1 MLKKQHCME
10 AVRMGEVITLVG
22 MILVAAP
29 IKEYDKRIELLT
41 KERGRISA
49 FAQGARKPNSALSA
63 CTIPFTFGEFQLYEG
78 KTSYNLQSAVIT
90 NYFGEIA
97 QDYDALCY
105 ASYFAEIAQYLSRE
119 NMDAGN
125 ELNLIYITL
134 RAVIAKKVPLKL
146 IKLIYEMRYLFL
158 QGEGIELFN
167 CLRCGREDAYDVY
180 MAEGGLICS
189 DCASKDKRLA
199 KEYPIRLSHDA
210 RYTLQYIL
218 SSKVESLYTFTVSD
232 EVLNELQQFMKRY
245 LARYMPHRFKTLDF
259 IV

>member
-1 MLKKQHCME
+1 
-10 AVRMGEVITLVG
+10 MGDVITLTG

-49 FAQGARKPNSALSA
+49 FAQGARKQNSALSA

-78 KTSYNLQSAVIT
+78 RSSYNLQSAVIS

-105 ASYFAEIAQYLSRE
+105 ASYFAEVAQYLSRE
-119 NMDAGN
+119 NIEAGN

-134 RAVIAKKVPLKL
+134 KAIIAGKVPLKL
-146 IKLIYEMRYLFL
+146 IKIIYEMRYLAL
-158 QGEGIELFN
+158 EGEGIELFT
-167 CLRCGREDAYDVY
+167 CLRCGSENAYDVY
-180 MAEGGLICS
+180 MREGGLICA
-189 DCASKDKRLA
+189 DCASKDKNLIN
-199 KEYPIRLSHDA
+199 EYPIRLSHDA

-218 SSKVESLYTFTVSD
+218 SSRVEKLYTFTVSD
-232 EVLNELQQFMKRY
+232 EVLEELQHFMKRY

-259 IV
+259 IL

>member
-1 MLKKQHCME
+1 
-10 AVRMGEVITLVG
+10 MGDVITLTG

-49 FAQGARKPNSALSA
+49 FAQGARKQNSALSA

-78 KTSYNLQSAVIT
+78 RSSYNLQSAVISD
-90 NYFGEIA
+90 YFGEIA

-105 ASYFAEIAQYLSRE
+105 ASYFAEVAQYLSRE
-119 NMDAGN
+119 NIEAGN

-134 RAVIAKKVPLKL
+134 KAIIAGKVPLKL
-146 IKLIYEMRYLFL
+146 IKIIYEMRYLAL
-158 QGEGIELFN
+158 EGEGIELFT
-167 CLRCGREDAYDVY
+167 CLHCGTEDAYDVY
-180 MAEGGLICS
+180 MREGGLICAE
-189 DCASKDKRLA
+189 CASKDKNLMN
-199 KEYPIRLSHDA
+199 EYPIRLSHDA

-218 SSKVESLYTFTVSD
+218 SSRVEKLYTFTVSD
-232 EVLNELQQFMKRY
+232 EVLEELQHFMKRY

-259 IV
+259 IL

>member
-1 MLKKQHCME
+1 
-10 AVRMGEVITLVG
+10 MGDVITLTG

-49 FAQGARKPNSALSA
+49 FAQGARKQNSALSA

-78 KTSYNLQSAVIT
+78 RSSYNLQSAVIS

-105 ASYFAEIAQYLSRE
+105 ASYFAEVAQYLSRE
-119 NMDAGN
+119 NIEAGN

-134 RAVIAKKVPLKL
+134 KAIIAGKVPLKL
-146 IKLIYEMRYLFL
+146 IKIIYEMRYLAL
-158 QGEGIELFN
+158 EGEGIELFT
-167 CLRCGREDAYDVY
+167 CLHCGTGEAYDVY
-180 MAEGGLICS
+180 MREGGLICA
-189 DCASKDKRLA
+189 DCASKDKNLMN
-199 KEYPIRLSHDA
+199 EYPIRLSRDA

-218 SSKVESLYTFTVSD
+218 SSRVEKLYTFTVSD
-232 EVLNELQQFMKRY
+232 EVLEELQHFMKRY

>member
-1 MLKKQHCME
+1 
-10 AVRMGEVITLVG
+10 MGDVITLTG

-49 FAQGARKPNSALSA
+49 FAQGARKQNSALSA

-78 KTSYNLQSAVIT
+78 RSSYNLQSAVISD
-90 NYFGEIA
+90 YFGEIA

-105 ASYFAEIAQYLSRE
+105 ASYFAEVAQYLSRE
-119 NMDAGN
+119 NIEAGN

-134 RAVIAKKVPLKL
+134 KAIIAGKVPLKL
-146 IKLIYEMRYLFL
+146 IKIIYEMRYLAL
-158 QGEGIELFN
+158 EGEGIELFT
-167 CLRCGREDAYDVY
+167 CLRCGTEEAYDVY
-180 MAEGGLICS
+180 MREGGLICA
-189 DCASKDKRLA
+189 DCASKDKNLMN
-199 KEYPIRLSHDA
+199 EYPIRLSHDA

-218 SSKVESLYTFTVSD
+218 SSRVEKLYTFTVSD
-232 EVLNELQQFMKRY
+232 EVLEELQQFMKRY

>member
-1 MLKKQHCME
+1 
-10 AVRMGEVITLVG
+10 MGDVITLTG

-49 FAQGARKPNSALSA
+49 FAQGARKQNSALSA

-78 KTSYNLQSAVIT
+78 RSSYNLQSAVIS

-105 ASYFAEIAQYLSRE
+105 ASYFAEVAQYLSRE
-119 NMDAGN
+119 NIEAGN

-134 RAVIAKKVPLKL
+134 KAIIAGKVPLKL
-146 IKLIYEMRYLFL
+146 IKIIYEMRYLAL
-158 QGEGIELFN
+158 EGEGIELFT
-167 CLRCGREDAYDVY
+167 CLHCGTEDAYDVY
-180 MAEGGLICS
+180 MREGGLICAE
-189 DCASKDKRLA
+189 CASKDKNLMN
-199 KEYPIRLSHDA
+199 EYPIRLSHDA

-218 SSKVESLYTFTVSD
+218 SSRVEKLYMFTVSD
-232 EVLNELQQFMKRY
+232 EVLEELQHFMKRY

-259 IV
+259 IL

>member
-1 MLKKQHCME
+1 
-10 AVRMGEVITLVG
+10 MGDVITLTG

-49 FAQGARKPNSALSA
+49 FAQGARKQNSALSA

-78 KTSYNLQSAVIT
+78 RSSYNLQSAVISD
-90 NYFGEIA
+90 YFGEIA

-105 ASYFAEIAQYLSRE
+105 ASYFAEVAQYLSRE
-119 NMDAGN
+119 NIEAGN

-134 RAVIAKKVPLKL
+134 KAIIAGKVPLKL
-146 IKLIYEMRYLFL
+146 IKIIYEMRYLAL
-158 QGEGIELFN
+158 EGEGIELFT
-167 CLRCGREDAYDVY
+167 CLRCGTEEAYDVY
-180 MAEGGLICS
+180 MREGGLICA
-189 DCASKDKRLA
+189 DCASKDKNLMN
-199 KEYPIRLSHDA
+199 EYPIRLSHDA

-218 SSKVESLYTFTVSD
+218 SSRVEKLYTFTVSD
-232 EVLNELQQFMKRY
+232 EVLEELQHFMKRY

>member
-1 MLKKQHCME
+1 
-10 AVRMGEVITLVG
+10 MGDVITITG

-49 FAQGARKPNSALSA
+49 FAQGARKQNSALSA

-78 KTSYNLQSAVIT
+78 RSSYNLQSAVIS

-105 ASYFAEIAQYLSRE
+105 ASYFAEVAQYLSRE
-119 NMDAGN
+119 NIEAGN

-134 RAVIAKKVPLKL
+134 KAIIAGKVPLKL
-146 IKLIYEMRYLFL
+146 IKIIYEMRYLAL
-158 QGEGIELFN
+158 EGEGIELFT
-167 CLRCGREDAYDVY
+167 CLHCGTEDAYDVY
-180 MAEGGLICS
+180 MREGGLICAE
-189 DCASKDKRLA
+189 CASKDKNLMN
-199 KEYPIRLSHDA
+199 EYPIRLSHDA

-218 SSKVESLYTFTVSD
+218 SSRVEKLYTFTVSD
-232 EVLNELQQFMKRY
+232 EVLEELQHFMKRY

>member
-1 MLKKQHCME
+1 
-10 AVRMGEVITLVG
+10 MGDVITLTG

-49 FAQGARKPNSALSA
+49 FAQGARKQNSALSA

-78 KTSYNLQSAVIT
+78 RSSYNLQSAVIS

-105 ASYFAEIAQYLSRE
+105 ASYFAEVAQYLSRE
-119 NMDAGN
+119 NIEAGN

-134 RAVIAKKVPLKL
+134 KAIIAGKVPLKL
-146 IKLIYEMRYLFL
+146 IKIIYEMRYLAL
-158 QGEGIELFN
+158 EGEGIELFT
-167 CLRCGREDAYDVY
+167 CLHCGTEDAYDVY
-180 MAEGGLICS
+180 MREGGLICAE
-189 DCASKDKRLA
+189 CASKDKNLMN
-199 KEYPIRLSHDA
+199 EYPIRLSHDA

-218 SSKVESLYTFTVSD
+218 SSRVEKLYTFTVSD
-232 EVLNELQQFMKRY
+232 EVLEELQHFMKRY

-259 IV
+259 IL

>member
-1 MLKKQHCME
+1 
-10 AVRMGEVITLVG
+10 MGDVITLTG

-49 FAQGARKPNSALSA
+49 FAQGARKQNSALSA

-78 KTSYNLQSAVIT
+78 RSSYNLQSAVISD
-90 NYFGEIA
+90 YFGEIA

-105 ASYFAEIAQYLSRE
+105 ASYFAEVAQYLSRE
-119 NMDAGN
+119 NIEAGN

-134 RAVIAKKVPLKL
+134 KAIIAGKVPLKL
-146 IKLIYEMRYLFL
+146 IKIIYEMRYLAL
-158 QGEGIELFN
+158 EGEGIELFT
-167 CLRCGREDAYDVY
+167 CLRCGTEEAYDVY
-180 MAEGGLICS
+180 MREGGLICA
-189 DCASKDKRLA
+189 DCASKDKNLIN
-199 KEYPIRLSHDA
+199 EYPIRLSHDA

-218 SSKVESLYTFTVSD
+218 SSRVEKLYTFTVSD
-232 EVLNELQQFMKRY
+232 EVLEELQHFMKRY

>member
-1 MLKKQHCME
+1 
-10 AVRMGEVITLVG
+10 MGDVITLTG

-49 FAQGARKPNSALSA
+49 FAQGARKQNSALSA

-78 KTSYNLQSAVIT
+78 RSSYNLQSAVIS

-105 ASYFAEIAQYLSRE
+105 ASYFAEVAQYLSRE
-119 NMDAGN
+119 NIEAGN

-134 RAVIAKKVPLKL
+134 KAIIAGKVPLKL
-146 IKLIYEMRYLFL
+146 IKIIYEMRYLAL
-158 QGEGIELFN
+158 EGEGIELFT
-167 CLRCGREDAYDVY
+167 CLHCGTEDAYDVY
-180 MAEGGLICS
+180 MREGGLICAE
-189 DCASKDKRLA
+189 CASKDKNLMN
-199 KEYPIRLSHDA
+199 EYPIRLSHDA

-218 SSKVESLYTFTVSD
+218 SSRVEKLYTFTVSD
-232 EVLNELQQFMKRY
+232 EVLEELQHFMKRY

>member
-1 MLKKQHCME
+1 
-10 AVRMGEVITLVG
+10 MGDVITLTG

-49 FAQGARKPNSALSA
+49 FAQGARKQNSALSA

-78 KTSYNLQSAVIT
+78 RSSYNLQSAVIS

-105 ASYFAEIAQYLSRE
+105 ASYFAEVAQYLSRE
-119 NMDAGN
+119 NIEAGN

-134 RAVIAKKVPLKL
+134 KAIIAGKVPLKL
-146 IKLIYEMRYLFL
+146 IKIIYEMRYLAL
-158 QGEGIELFN
+158 EGEGIELFT
-167 CLRCGREDAYDVY
+167 CLRCGSENAYDVY
-180 MAEGGLICS
+180 MREGGLICA
-189 DCASKDKRLA
+189 DCASKDKNLIN
-199 KEYPIRLSHDA
+199 EYPIRLSHDA

-218 SSKVESLYTFTVSD
+218 SSRVEKLYTFTVSD
-232 EVLNELQQFMKRY
+232 EVLEELQHFMKRY

>member
-1 MLKKQHCME
+1 
-10 AVRMGEVITLVG
+10 MGDVITLTG

-49 FAQGARKPNSALSA
+49 FAQGARKQNSALSA

-78 KTSYNLQSAVIT
+78 RSSYNLQSAVIS

-105 ASYFAEIAQYLSRE
+105 ASYFAEVAQYLSRE
-119 NMDAGN
+119 NIEAGN

-134 RAVIAKKVPLKL
+134 KAIIAGKVPLKL
-146 IKLIYEMRYLFL
+146 IKIIYEMRYLAL
-158 QGEGIELFN
+158 EGEGIELFT
-167 CLRCGREDAYDVY
+167 CLRCGTEEAYDVY
-180 MAEGGLICS
+180 MREGGLICA
-189 DCASKDKRLA
+189 DCASKDKNLMN
-199 KEYPIRLSHDA
+199 EYPIRLSHDA

-218 SSKVESLYTFTVSD
+218 SSRVEKLYTFTVSD
-232 EVLNELQQFMKRY
+232 EVLEELQQFMKRY

>member
-1 MLKKQHCME
+1 
-10 AVRMGEVITLVG
+10 MGDVITLTG

-78 KTSYNLQSAVIT
+78 RSSYNLQSAVIS

-105 ASYFAEIAQYLSRE
+105 ASYFAEVAQYLSRE
-119 NMDAGN
+119 NIEAGN

-134 RAVIAKKVPLKL
+134 KAIIAGKVPLKL
-146 IKLIYEMRYLFL
+146 IKIIYEMRYLAL
-158 QGEGIELFN
+158 EGEGIELFT
-167 CLRCGREDAYDVY
+167 CLHCGTEDAYDVY
-180 MAEGGLICS
+180 MREGGLICAE
-189 DCASKDKRLA
+189 CASKDKNLIN
-199 KEYPIRLSHDA
+199 EYPIRLSHDA

-218 SSKVESLYTFTVSD
+218 SSRVEKLYTFTVSD
-232 EVLNELQQFMKRY
+232 EVLEELQHFMKRY

-259 IV
+259 IL

>member
-1 MLKKQHCME
+1 
-10 AVRMGEVITLVG
+10 MGDVITLTG

-49 FAQGARKPNSALSA
+49 FAQGARKQNSALSA

-78 KTSYNLQSAVIT
+78 RSSYNLQSAVISD
-90 NYFGEIA
+90 YFGEIA

-105 ASYFAEIAQYLSRE
+105 ASYFAEVAQYLSRE
-119 NMDAGN
+119 NIEAGN

-134 RAVIAKKVPLKL
+134 KAIIAGKVPLKL
-146 IKLIYEMRYLFL
+146 IKIIYEMRYLAL
-158 QGEGIELFN
+158 EGEGIELFT
-167 CLRCGREDAYDVY
+167 CLRCGTEEAYDVY
-180 MAEGGLICS
+180 MREGGLICD
-189 DCASKDKRLA
+189 DCASKDKNLMN
-199 KEYPIRLSHDA
+199 EYPIRLSHDA

-218 SSKVESLYTFTVSD
+218 SSRVEKLYTFTVSD
-232 EVLNELQQFMKRY
+232 EVLEELQHFMKRY

>member
-1 MLKKQHCME
+1 
-10 AVRMGEVITLVG
+10 MGDVITLTG

-49 FAQGARKPNSALSA
+49 FAQGARKQNSALSA

-78 KTSYNLQSAVIT
+78 RSSYNLQSAVISD
-90 NYFGEIA
+90 YFGEIA

-105 ASYFAEIAQYLSRE
+105 ASYFAEVAQYLSRE
-119 NMDAGN
+119 NIEAGN

-134 RAVIAKKVPLKL
+134 KAIIAGKVPLKL
-146 IKLIYEMRYLFL
+146 IKIIYEMRYLAL
-158 QGEGIELFN
+158 EGEGIELFT
-167 CLRCGREDAYDVY
+167 CLRCGTEEAYDVY
-180 MAEGGLICS
+180 MREGGLICA
-189 DCASKDKRLA
+189 DCASKDKNLMN
-199 KEYPIRLSHDA
+199 EYPRRLSHDA

-218 SSKVESLYTFTVSD
+218 SSRVEKLYTFTVSD
-232 EVLNELQQFMKRY
+232 EVLEELQHFMKRY

>member
-1 MLKKQHCME
+1 
-10 AVRMGEVITLVG
+10 MGDVITLTG

-49 FAQGARKPNSALSA
+49 FAQGARKQNSALSA

-78 KTSYNLQSAVIT
+78 RSSYNLQSAVIS

-105 ASYFAEIAQYLSRE
+105 ASYFAEVAQYLSRE
-119 NMDAGN
+119 NIEAGN

-134 RAVIAKKVPLKL
+134 KAIIAGKVPLKL
-146 IKLIYEMRYLFL
+146 IKIIYEMRYLAL
-158 QGEGIELFN
+158 EGEGIELFT
-167 CLRCGREDAYDVY
+167 CLHCGTREAYDVY
-180 MAEGGLICS
+180 MREGGLICA
-189 DCASKDKRLA
+189 DCASKDKNLMN
-199 KEYPIRLSHDA
+199 EYPIRLSHDA

-218 SSKVESLYTFTVSD
+218 SSRVEKLYTFTVSD
-232 EVLNELQQFMKRY
+232 EVLEELQQFMKRY

>member
-1 MLKKQHCME
+1 
-10 AVRMGEVITLVG
+10 MGDVITLTG

-49 FAQGARKPNSALSA
+49 FAQGARKQNSALSA

-78 KTSYNLQSAVIT
+78 RSSYNLQSAVIS

-105 ASYFAEIAQYLSRE
+105 ASYFAEVAQYLSRE
-119 NMDAGN
+119 NIEAGN

-134 RAVIAKKVPLKL
+134 KAIIAGKVPLKL
-146 IKLIYEMRYLFL
+146 IKIIYEMRYLAL
-158 QGEGIELFN
+158 EGEGIELFT
-167 CLRCGREDAYDVY
+167 CLHCGTGEAYDVY
-180 MAEGGLICS
+180 MREGGLICA
-189 DCASKDKRLA
+189 DCASKDKNLMN
-199 KEYPIRLSHDA
+199 EYPIRLSRDA

-218 SSKVESLYTFTVSD
+218 SSRVEKLYTFTVSD
-232 EVLNELQQFMKRY
+232 EVLEELQQFMKRY

>member
-1 MLKKQHCME
+1 
-10 AVRMGEVITLVG
+10 MGDVITLTG

-49 FAQGARKPNSALSA
+49 FAQGARKQNSALSA

-78 KTSYNLQSAVIT
+78 RSSYNLQSAVIS

-105 ASYFAEIAQYLSRE
+105 ASYFAEVAQYLSRE
-119 NMDAGN
+119 NIEAGN

-134 RAVIAKKVPLKL
+134 KAIIAGKVPLKL
-146 IKLIYEMRYLFL
+146 IKIIYEMRYLAL
-158 QGEGIELFN
+158 EGEGIELFT
-167 CLRCGREDAYDVY
+167 CLRCGTEEAYDVY
-180 MAEGGLICS
+180 MREGGLICA
-189 DCASKDKRLA
+189 DCASKDKNLMN
-199 KEYPIRLSHDA
+199 EYPIRLSHDA

-218 SSKVESLYTFTVSD
+218 SSRVESLYTFTVSD
-232 EVLNELQQFMKRY
+232 EVLEELQRFMKRY

-259 IV
+259 IS

>member
-1 MLKKQHCME
+1 
-10 AVRMGEVITLVG
+10 MGDVITLTG

-49 FAQGARKPNSALSA
+49 FAQGARKQNSALSA

-78 KTSYNLQSAVIT
+78 RSSYNLQSAVIS

-105 ASYFAEIAQYLSRE
+105 ASYFAEVAQYLSRE
-119 NMDAGN
+119 NIEAGN

-134 RAVIAKKVPLKL
+134 KAIIAGKVPLKL
-146 IKLIYEMRYLFL
+146 IKIIYEMRYLAL
-158 QGEGIELFN
+158 EGEGIELFT
-167 CLRCGREDAYDVY
+167 CLRCGSENAYDVY
-180 MAEGGLICS
+180 MREGGLICA
-189 DCASKDKRLA
+189 DCASKDKNLIN
-199 KEYPIRLSHDA
+199 EYPIRLSHDA

-218 SSKVESLYTFTVSD
+218 SSRVEKLYTFTVSD
-232 EVLNELQQFMKRY
+232 EVLEELQQFMKRY

>member
-1 MLKKQHCME
+1 
-10 AVRMGEVITLVG
+10 MGDVITLTG

-49 FAQGARKPNSALSA
+49 FAQGARKQNSALSA

-78 KTSYNLQSAVIT
+78 RSSYNLQSAVISD
-90 NYFGEIA
+90 YFGEIA

-105 ASYFAEIAQYLSRE
+105 ASYFAEVAQYLSRE
-119 NMDAGN
+119 NIEAGN

-134 RAVIAKKVPLKL
+134 KAIIAGKVPLKL
-146 IKLIYEMRYLFL
+146 IKIIYEMRYLAL
-158 QGEGIELFN
+158 EGEGIELFT
-167 CLRCGREDAYDVY
+167 CLHCGTEDAYDVY
-180 MAEGGLICS
+180 MREGGLICAE
-189 DCASKDKRLA
+189 CASKDKNLMN
-199 KEYPIRLSHDA
+199 EYPIRLSHDA

-218 SSKVESLYTFTVSD
+218 SSRVEKLYTFTVSD
-232 EVLNELQQFMKRY
+232 EVLEELQHFMKRY

>member
-1 MLKKQHCME
+1 
-10 AVRMGEVITLVG
+10 MGDVITLTG

-49 FAQGARKPNSALSA
+49 FAQGARKQNSALSA

-78 KTSYNLQSAVIT
+78 RSSYNLQSAVISD
-90 NYFGEIA
+90 YFGEIA

-105 ASYFAEIAQYLSRE
+105 ASYFAEVAQYLSRE
-119 NMDAGN
+119 NIEAGN

-134 RAVIAKKVPLKL
+134 KAIIAGKVPLKL
-146 IKLIYEMRYLFL
+146 IKIIYEMRYLAL
-158 QGEGIELFN
+158 EGEGIELFT
-167 CLRCGREDAYDVY
+167 CLRCGSENAYDVY
-180 MAEGGLICS
+180 MREGGLICA
-189 DCASKDKRLA
+189 DCASKDKNLIN
-199 KEYPIRLSHDA
+199 EYPIRLSHDA

-218 SSKVESLYTFTVSD
+218 SSRVEKLYTFTVSD
-232 EVLNELQQFMKRY
+232 EVLEELQHFMKRY

>member
-1 MLKKQHCME
+1 
-10 AVRMGEVITLVG
+10 MGDVITLTG

-49 FAQGARKPNSALSA
+49 FAQGARKQNSALSA

-78 KTSYNLQSAVIT
+78 RSSYNLQSAVIS

-105 ASYFAEIAQYLSRE
+105 ASYFAEVAQYLSRE
-119 NMDAGN
+119 NIEAGN

-134 RAVIAKKVPLKL
+134 KAIIAGKVPLKL
-146 IKLIYEMRYLFL
+146 IKIIYEMRYLAL
-158 QGEGIELFN
+158 EGEGIELFT
-167 CLRCGREDAYDVY
+167 CLRCGTEEAYDVY
-180 MAEGGLICS
+180 MREGGLICA
-189 DCASKDKRLA
+189 DCASKDKNLMN
-199 KEYPIRLSHDA
+199 EYPIRLSHDA

-218 SSKVESLYTFTVSD
+218 SSRVEKLYTFTVSD
-232 EVLNELQQFMKRY
+232 EVLEELQHFMKRY